1 MPEIRFTL
9 TEKLDKL
16 VSKIADDLGVPKS
29 DYIKSLILTDLKKSF
44 SYKENLRKET
54 LEAKK

>member
-16 VSKIADDLGVPKS
+16 ILKISDELGVPKS
-29 DYIKSLILTDLKKSF
+29 DYIKSLILTDLKKGI
-44 SYKENLRKET
+44 
-54 LEAKK
+54 KKNEK